1 MALNL
6 RCGTA
11 GVNEFSAT
19 IQTFGRA
26 PWLANQAS
34 GDLDSGGAVS
44 HLRHQGGSSSLSV
57 DSGIAAMILGCVMQA
72 ILHSGGTGTRR
83 SQTPSAAAWPRVSS
97 VRRRTSHPSFR
108 SVFLWPAA
116 VAGGSGMAAPG
127 AICPGQ
133 RHASAFGTKP
143 RDFPAVPR
151 SAAGADPQPRSD
163 PEGLANAQPG
173 KGTAP
178 ASPGDG
184 AGRLIKDALF
194 NHIRFF
200 AFAKF
205 RILARLFLRFG
216 SPHSR

>member
-143 RDFPAVPR
+143 RDFPARSTKCGRGR
-151 SAAGADPQPRSD
+151 SAASQRSRRA
-163 PEGLANAQPG
+163 GQC
-173 KGTAP
+173 P
-178 ASPGDG
+178 ARQGYSTCFS
-184 AGRLIKDALF
+184 GR
-194 NHIRFF
+194 R
-200 AFAKF
+200 
-205 RILARLFLRFG
+205 RW
-216 SPHSR
+216 